1 MFPVESIPDQGLTV
15 GIFDLLLDSVRGR
28 ARARAAVQVAIE
40 DTLDQGLPDVYDRT
54 LFSRKSAAVF
64 EHVFSAYQGDGR
76 SIYEEAA

>member
-1 MFPVESIPDQGLTV
+1 MLVKLKRE
-15 GIFDLLLDSVRGR
+15 LLVIDWKQRQ
-28 ARARAAVQVAIE
+28 ATRAAVQVAIE
-40 DTLDQGLPDVYDRT
+40 DTLDQGLPDVYDRP

>member
-1 MFPVESIPDQGLTV
+1 MRE
-15 GIFDLLLDSVRGR
+15 LLAKLKRELLVIDWKQRQ
-28 ARARAAVQVAIE
+28 ATRAAVQVAIE
-40 DTLDQGLPDVYDRT
+40 DTLDQGLPDVYDRA